1 MYNESIFI
9 QEGLSRLKP
18 YKFTAFEPTGKLI
31 IEETWEFGSDEE
43 AKAKGQEMI
52 EEKNFENTTHRL
64 VNTSGKLILFHV

>member
-1 MYNESIFI
+1 
-9 QEGLSRLKP
+9 LKP

-52 EEKNFENTTHRL
+52 EEKNFENATHRL